1 MDAKEFLSQATVL
14 NEKINMDF
22 LHLQKL
28 RQLLDRL
35 GGGDL
40 QRERVQG
47 GALPSS
53 PATKIV
59 EQITDLEAE
68 IDQEL
73 ATYETVL
80 EQIKI
85 AIAACEEQNEIRILK
100 GRYLENR
107 NLTELGRELGL
118 SVSRTY
124 ALHKSAMEKISN
136 FLRVQEEKGKK
147 RKKQEETGIDFEN
160 GLF

>member
-1 MDAKEFLSQATVL
+1 MDAKEFLSQASVL

-47 GALPSS
+47 GALPNS

-107 NLTELGRELGL
+107 KLVDLGREIGL
-118 SVSRTY
+118 SESRTY
-124 ALHKSAMEKISN
+124 GLHKAAIEKIEAYLHS
-136 FLRVQEEKGKK
+136 Q
-147 RKKQEETGIDFEN
+147 
-160 GLF
+160 

>member
-35 GGGDL
+35 GGDL

-47 GALPSS
+47 GALPNS

-107 NLTELGRELGL
+107 KLVDLGREIGL
-118 SVSRTY
+118 SESRTY
-124 ALHKSAMEKISN
+124 GLHKAAIEKIEAYLHS
-136 FLRVQEEKGKK
+136 Q
-147 RKKQEETGIDFEN
+147 
-160 GLF
+160 

>member
-47 GALPSS
+47 GALPNS

-73 ATYETVL
+73 AAYETVL

-107 NLTELGRELGL
+107 KLVDLGREIGL
-118 SVSRTY
+118 SESRTY
-124 ALHKSAMEKISN
+124 GLHKSAMEKISN

>member
-47 GALPSS
+47 GALPNS

-73 ATYETVL
+73 AAYDAIL
-80 EQIKI
+80 EKSKKVIL
-85 AIAACEEQNEIRILK
+85 ACGEHNEIQILK
-100 GRYLENR
+100 GIYLESKTIADLCTQLNIPESTAYAAHNR
-107 NLTELGRELGL
+107 
-118 SVSRTY
+118 
-124 ALHKSAMEKISN
+124 AI
-136 FLRVQEEKGKK
+136 KK
-147 RKKQEETGIDFEN
+147 IDFI
-160 GLF
+160 LKSKKIPV

>member
-1 MDAKEFLSQATVL
+1 M
-14 NEKINMDF
+14 
-22 LHLQKL
+22 
-28 RQLLDRL
+28 
-35 GGGDL
+35 
-40 QRERVQG
+40 
-47 GALPSS
+47 
-53 PATKIV
+53 
-59 EQITDLEAE
+59 
-68 IDQEL
+68 
-73 ATYETVL
+73 L